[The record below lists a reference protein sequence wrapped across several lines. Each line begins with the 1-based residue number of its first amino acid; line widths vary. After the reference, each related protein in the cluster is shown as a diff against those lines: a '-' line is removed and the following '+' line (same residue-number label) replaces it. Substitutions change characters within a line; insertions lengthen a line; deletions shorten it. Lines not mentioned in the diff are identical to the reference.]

1 MTEKIM
7 SKAQYQRLVMKKVED
22 NHIWINKTTYW
33 FSPTDEQKIALANMI
48 LAKLAEKSTQIPSR
62 GITDECKS
70 IRELAELTPIL
81 YLSINWS

>member
-22 NHIWINKTTYW
+22 NHIWINKATYY
-33 FSPTDEQKIALANMI
+33 FSPTDEHKIALANMI
-48 LAKLAEKSTQIPSR
+48 LAKLSEKSTQIPSR
-62 GITDECKS
+62 GITDECKG